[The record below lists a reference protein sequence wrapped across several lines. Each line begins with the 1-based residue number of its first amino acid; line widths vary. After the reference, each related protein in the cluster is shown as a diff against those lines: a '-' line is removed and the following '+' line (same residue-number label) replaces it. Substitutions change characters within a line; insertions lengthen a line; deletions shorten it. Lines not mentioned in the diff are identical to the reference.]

1 MGYTIISGSDY
12 TVPPCLLA
20 VRSVKAIDTITLQI
34 TLHKVGARELTNQDS
49 AGGKKLYCP
58 HVSVIWKEG
67 TEIRQLF
74 SLEMALDIPEREFT
88 IPKTI
93 SHRKK

>member
-34 TLHKVGARELTNQDS
+34 TLDTAGARELTNQDS
-49 AGGKKLYCP
+49 AGGKN
-58 HVSVIWKEG
+58 
-67 TEIRQLF
+67 
-74 SLEMALDIPEREFT
+74 FT
-88 IPKTI
+88 VLTLV
-93 SHRKK
+93 